1 MALADS
7 ARQFLW
13 KLTHFLH
20 VFYMQKFSYTYSS
33 ALNFTA
39 SDSLS
44 VSITF

>member
-7 ARQFLW
+7 ARQILW

-20 VFYMQKFSYTYSS
+20 VFYVQKFSYTYSS

-39 SDSLS
+39 ADYLS